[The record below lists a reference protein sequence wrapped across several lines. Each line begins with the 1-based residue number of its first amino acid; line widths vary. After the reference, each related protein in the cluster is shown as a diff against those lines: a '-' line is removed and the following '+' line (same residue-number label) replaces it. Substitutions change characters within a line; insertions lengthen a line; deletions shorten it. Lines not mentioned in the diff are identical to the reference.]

1 MTRGAAVM
9 ASDPAG
15 DWHDLLRPV
24 LAKSP
29 DLPAKFLDQLRA
41 AKLTF
46 GDRVHCPFLRPFFLS
61 PEDEQRVRIVA
72 EAIAALGERVVA
84 AALDDRALFAQ
95 FRLRPEEERL
105 VRLHAGYGFAST
117 ASR

>member
-1 MTRGAAVM
+1 MNAA
-9 ASDPAG
+9 AGPSSADSKPAER
-15 DWHDLLRPV
+15 WREAL
-24 LAKSP
+24 
-29 DLPAKFLDQLRA
+29 LPALGNSPHFAEQFFDRLRA

-84 AALDDRALFAQ
+84 AALEDRALFAQ
-95 FRLRPEEERL
+95 FRLRPE
-105 VRLHAGYGFAST
+105 
-117 ASR
+117 